1 MLLPL
6 GENGGSGAGN
16 QTHAN
21 DDDDSDGD
29 DSNGDDSED
38 GGDGDDGVDDDGK
51 DSPKVPKVLFVGETN
66 SFCDEIIEHERHFK
80 DGWVLLL
87 YMYYM

>member
-1 MLLPL
+1 M
-6 GENGGSGAGN
+6 GDSGAGN

-21 DDDDSDGD
+21 DDDDSNGD
-29 DSNGDDSED
+29 DSDGDDSED
-38 GGDGDDGVDDDGK
+38 GGDGDDGDDGVDDDDGK